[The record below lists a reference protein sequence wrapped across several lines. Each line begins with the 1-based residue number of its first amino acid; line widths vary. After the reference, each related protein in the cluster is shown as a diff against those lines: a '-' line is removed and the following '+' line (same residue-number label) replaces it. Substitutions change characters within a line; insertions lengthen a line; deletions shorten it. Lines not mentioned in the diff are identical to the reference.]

1 MGSTDDGRRV
11 VFVGDARMMHR
22 IEAALRDGQPIT
34 ATVPT
39 WAVLAATLPNPEEDV
54 SMTTETGQG
63 LAEYGLILAL
73 VAMVAIV
80 ALIFLGNQVSQLLSV
95 VGNSV

>member
-1 MGSTDDGRRV
+1 MSGELLRVHVDATDTAGPYSTVRVGMGSTDDGRRV

-39 WAVLAATLPNPEEDV
+39 WAVLAATLPQE
-54 SMTTETGQG
+54 
-63 LAEYGLILAL
+63 
-73 VAMVAIV
+73 
-80 ALIFLGNQVSQLLSV
+80 GNAP
-95 VGNSV
+95 